1 MQSKAKTAAEYLAEL
16 PEDRRQAVSAVRDV
30 VLANLDKDFEE
41 GMGYGALGWSVPHR
55 VFPAGYH
62 TDPKQPLP
70 FAGIASQKN
79 YMSLYLTSVYYID
92 GEESWFRDAWAKSGK
107 KLDMGKS
114 CIRFRKLDDLALDV
128 IATAIKRVTAKQHV
142 EAYLARI
149 PARARA
155 TAEAKPMKKQKPK
168 PMARKKATTRSRK
181 PMKAKKK
188 K

>member
-1 MQSKAKTAAEYLAEL
+1 MQSKARTAAEYLAEL
-16 PEDRRQAVSAVRDV
+16 PEDRRQAVAAVRDV

-41 GMGYGALGWSVPHR
+41 GMGYGMLGWYVPHS

-62 TDPKQPLP
+62 TDPRQPLP

-79 YMSLYLTSVYYID
+79 YMSLYLTSAYYVE
-92 GEESWFRDAWAKSGK
+92 GEESWFRDAWAKTGK

-114 CIRFRKLDDLALDV
+114 CIRFRKVDDLALDV
-128 IATAIKRVTAKQHV
+128 IAEAIRRVTAKQHI

-155 TAEAKPMKKQKPK
+155 TAEAAPKRRPEPKAKKKT
-168 PMARKKATTRSRK
+168 ATRAKK